1 MSHGRVKDRYILF
14 KKKFWKRVW
23 KCWKC
28 LIHTKRPKWD
38 FFEWISNTMICLIL
52 WDKCR
57 LKSGGLLGKLEAAAG
72 GSIMVLWM
80 NEILLKKYATAME
93 PPLLSWAWI
102 WGERKFCTIL
112 KFLKLDKLLNL
123 CEIFE
128 CVWVALKFAV
138 DQICPSWIPAR
149 FSGHSCSEAAAPII
163 LLLTLSL
170 LTTLRSLQ
178 ATVSSSSFFF
188 VPMMILF
195 FKV

>member
-1 MSHGRVKDRYILF
+1 
-14 KKKFWKRVW
+14 
-23 KCWKC
+23 
-28 LIHTKRPKWD
+28 
-38 FFEWISNTMICLIL
+38 MICLIL

-163 LLLTLSL
+163 LLLTLSPHY
-170 LTTLRSLQ
+170 SK
-178 ATVSSSSFFF
+178 VSSSNCEQQQL
-188 VPMMILF
+188 LF
-195 FKV
+195 CAHDDPLFQGLELSTLFLLNICC